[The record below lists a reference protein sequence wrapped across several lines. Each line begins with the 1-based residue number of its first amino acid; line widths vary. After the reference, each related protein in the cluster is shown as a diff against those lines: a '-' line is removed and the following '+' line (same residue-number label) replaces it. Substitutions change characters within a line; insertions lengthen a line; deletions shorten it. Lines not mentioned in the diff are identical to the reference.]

1 MPKVTQDSVTP
12 TKAATVLASIKHV
25 QKKKKKSV
33 RVTAV
38 INNLL
43 ALTKKVETLEAQLAS
58 TNKEHET
65 LKKALQMRFE
75 KLQLWVYNIQNWKQY
90 MVALKNK
97 FFVGLSTHNA
107 WKTSVEGR
115 LINLRSTPTEKQ
127 SRGGLKKVEV
137 TMSRFNKPSWLG
149 MKEQLV
155 TVQEENRKLKA
166 KLRLK
171 QRKEVLQKRLS

>member
-1 MPKVTQDSVTP
+1 MPKVTQQSVTP

-43 ALTKKVETLEAQLAS
+43 TLTKKVETLEARLAS
-58 TNKEHET
+58 TVKEHET
-65 LKKALQMRFE
+65 LKETYEMRFE
-75 KLQLWVYNIQNWKQY
+75 KLKNWIYHVAHWKQY
-90 MVALKNK
+90 MVSWKNQL
-97 FFVGLSTHNA
+97 VLTLSTHNPWRA
-107 WKTSVEGR
+107 SVEAR
-115 LINLRSTPTEKQ
+115 LMKLRSTPAEKQ
-127 SRGGLKKVEV
+127 SQGGLKKVEV
-137 TMSRFNKPSWLG
+137 NMSKLNKPQWLG

-155 TVQEENRKLKA
+155 SVQEENRKLKA
-166 KLRLK
+166 KLRLQ